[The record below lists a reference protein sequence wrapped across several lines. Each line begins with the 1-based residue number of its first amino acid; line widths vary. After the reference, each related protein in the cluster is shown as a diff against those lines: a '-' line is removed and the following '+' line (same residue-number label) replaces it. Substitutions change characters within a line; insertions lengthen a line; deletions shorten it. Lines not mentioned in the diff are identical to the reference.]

1 MSEFPQVS
9 EKLIKNL
16 ESYLVGRDGVSLD
29 TPRVTEW
36 PVSTGPEVTLS
47 AKQRTEPP
55 GREK

>member
-29 TPRVTEW
+29 TPRM
-36 PVSTGPEVTLS
+36 SAGPEVTLS
-47 AKQRTEPP
+47 PKWRTEPP